1 MIGTTAALLGSAAI
15 GAGASIFSG
24 NKADKQ
30 QAKNQKAAL
39 AQQEQQYQR
48 SSAMMQ
54 PYISGGTD
62 ALSQYRGAVGLDG
75 ADKQKAFYQN
85 FQSDPGFEEGLNRSL
100 DDTMKKYSIY
110 GDTGGGLAK
119 DLVKTGQEARYG
131 QYQQRLAQLGGLVDT
146 GRTAA
151 SALST
156 VGQAGANASTS
167 AIMNTAQ
174 PYGATGVM
182 NAANSV
188 IGGLNNNAMMNMW
201 QQGMAKGGSPMMSPW
216 NTQTVNSAGF

>member
-1 MIGTTAALLGSAAI
+1 MFDMIASALIGGAASL
-15 GAGASIFSG
+15 FSG
-24 NKADKQ
+24 NKAEKQ

-39 AQQEQQYQR
+39 ALQKEQYDR
-48 SSAMMQ
+48 SSEMLK
-54 PYISGGTD
+54 PFISGGTD
-62 ALSQYRGAVGLDG
+62 ALSQYRGAIGLDG
-75 ADKQKAFYQN
+75 ADKQAEFYKN

-131 QYQQRLAQLGGLVDT
+131 QYQQRLAQLGGVVDT

-151 SALST
+151 GSLVTA
-156 VGQAGANASTS
+156 GQAGANAST
-167 AIMNTAQ
+167 AAVMNTSQ

-182 NAANSV
+182 NAANAA
-188 IGGLNNNAMMNMW
+188 IGGINNNAMMNMW
-201 QQGMAKGGSPMMSPW
+201 QQGMAKGGSPMTSPW
-216 NTQTVNSAGF
+216 DTKTVNSAGY